1 MLVLKE
7 FKLDENAEL
16 FLSIKGREEGI
27 IAWLLS
33 RIGFDPIV
41 SLTCSRNEV
50 MFKSSSTRKG
60 QLNVNIPTTA
70 VTAVVTGYKKPFSL
84 LVLAVIFIIG
94 GLYMQNTTRASFFV
108 PGLIAAVICLVAY
121 MLQKTM
127 IFSVFNGGDTAIASL
142 TTKRSVIEG
151 VNVDFDKFEKAAA
164 LLNKVVVESTA
175 GLRRS

>member
-7 FKLDENAEL
+7 FKIDENAEL
-16 FLSIKGREEGI
+16 FLSIKGRQEGI

-33 RIGFDPIV
+33 KIGLDPIV

-84 LVLAVIFIIG
+84 LVLAAIFAIG
-94 GLYMQNTTRASFFV
+94 GLYMQSATRGSFFL
-108 PGLIAAVICLVAY
+108 PGLIAGAICIVFY
-121 MLQKTM
+121 VLQKAM
-127 IFSVFNGGDTAIASL
+127 VFSVFNGGDTAIASL
-142 TTKRSVIEG
+142 VTKRSVIEG
-151 VNVDFDKFEKAAA
+151 VSVDFDKFEKAAA

-175 GLRRS
+175 GLRRP